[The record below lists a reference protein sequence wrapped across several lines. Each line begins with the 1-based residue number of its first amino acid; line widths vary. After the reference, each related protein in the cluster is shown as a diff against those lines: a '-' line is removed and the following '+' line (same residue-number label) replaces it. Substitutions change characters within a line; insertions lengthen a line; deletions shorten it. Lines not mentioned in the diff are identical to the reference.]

1 MHDIDSVSRYVFLS
15 NSTAIFCRCS
25 RYLKRICT
33 RNMCSDHTR
42 GAATC
47 GFRGYIDLAGRL
59 KLDYYLQTGG

>member
-1 MHDIDSVSRYVFLS
+1 MHVWIPSADMFFIKWHGYILQMLK
-15 NSTAIFCRCS
+15 IFEEN
-25 RYLKRICT
+25 L
-33 RNMCSDHTR
+33 CSDHTR